1 MENIQL
7 SLFGRMYPELFQVT
21 TERILEPCLKKSQT
35 PIFQCLQ
42 VANGQP
48 QEWLEGER
56 LTPLGESLMLNIGEY
71 PSVENE
77 STLSEILED
86 NVPEKYYLS
95 PKACLGI
102 LRRAK
107 NKGRKLPDNLRIAL
121 EQKVAEGGEVLGLDF
136 AHADSV
142 VRTYKDITPTLVQ
155 NMGRGGGQT
164 PCIMYEQRT
173 IAIDQGGG
181 KSQCG
186 ITTEL
191 SPTLTCTHG
200 GEPVIYSEKRNVIPL
215 RDEVTRNKASNG
227 LGVGK
232 VGGPCPTLTTA
243 DIHSVFYEAYQHHGY
258 RESDT
263 SGTLTAGQNNTVRVL
278 AYGEKTGRRNILHI
292 MNRERIGQV
301 RGVPFLA
308 PVIDTI
314 KQLGRYTEAEVL
326 AAVINGLFTVFIEK
340 ESASDDVP
348 FGESIPEEMQVDQED
363 ENSIELAPGAVIDL
377 GEGEKANMVN
387 PGRPNPNFDP
397 FVIAV
402 LKQIGAA
409 LEIPYEILIMAFSS
423 NYSAS
428 RAAILEFF
436 KVVKM
441 YRAWFVADFCQP
453 IYEEWLSEAVAKGR
467 IKAPGFFTDPII
479 KDAYCSAEWTGPSA
493 GQLDPTKEVEAAEK
507 RVQGG
512 YSTREREA
520 RELTGTDFYKNIKQR
535 KREEELLKEVTGG
548 AKTDT
553 QTVENINGREESDTE
568 NNPDND
574 GGQTEEETEE

>member
-7 SLFGRMYPELFQVT
+7 SLFGRMYPELFLVT

-263 SGTLTAGQNNTVRVL
+263 SGTLTAGQNNTVRGDTPLIVTDKKAFEENQHGGYRETQINGTLRAAGGVL
-278 AYGEKTGRRNILHI
+278 RRRVGNSD
-292 MNRERIGQV
+292 NREYQ
-301 RGVPFLA
+301 
-308 PVIDTI
+308 D
-314 KQLGRYTEAEVL
+314 K
-326 AAVINGLFTVFIEK
+326 
-340 ESASDDVP
+340 
-348 FGESIPEEMQVDQED
+348 GEYP
-363 ENSIELAPGAVIDL
+363 
-377 GEGEKANMVN
+377 
-387 PGRPNPNFDP
+387 
-397 FVIAV
+397 
-402 LKQIGAA
+402 
-409 LEIPYEILIMAFSS
+409 
-423 NYSAS
+423 
-428 RAAILEFF
+428 
-436 KVVKM
+436 
-441 YRAWFVADFCQP
+441 
-453 IYEEWLSEAVAKGR
+453 
-467 IKAPGFFTDPII
+467 
-479 KDAYCSAEWTGPSA
+479 
-493 GQLDPTKEVEAAEK
+493 
-507 RVQGG
+507 
-512 YSTREREA
+512 
-520 RELTGTDFYKNIKQR
+520 
-535 KREEELLKEVTGG
+535 
-548 AKTDT
+548 
-553 QTVENINGREESDTE
+553 
-568 NNPDND
+568 
-574 GGQTEEETEE
+574 

>member
-7 SLFGRMYPELFQVT
+7 SLFGRTYPELFQVT
-21 TERILEPCLKKSQT
+21 AERILEPCLKKSQT

-48 QEWLEGER
+48 QEWLEGGR
-56 LTPLGESLMLNIGEY
+56 LTQLGESLMLNIGEY
-71 PSVENE
+71 PNVENE

-263 SGTLTAGQNNTVRVL
+263 SGTLTAGQNNTVRGDTPLIVTDKK
-278 AYGEKTGRRNILHI
+278 AFEENQHGGY
-292 MNRERIGQV
+292 RETQ
-301 RGVPFLA
+301 
-308 PVIDTI
+308 
-314 KQLGRYTEAEVL
+314 
-326 AAVINGLFTVFIEK
+326 INGTLRAAGGSYGGGSETLIT
-340 ESASDDVP
+340 ESTKTKGNIPSTPKKSIKDLLKKATQKVVYIIRRLTPVEGERLQGYPDDWTKY
-348 FGESIPEEMQVDQED
+348 GADGNIIADTARYRAIG
-363 ENSIELAPGAVIDL
+363 NSICVYCAERLY
-377 GEGEKANMVN
+377 
-387 PGRPNPNFDP
+387 
-397 FVIAV
+397 
-402 LKQIGAA
+402 IG
-409 LEIPYEILIMAFSS
+409 IIRIL
-423 NYSAS
+423 
-428 RAAILEFF
+428 
-436 KVVKM
+436 
-441 YRAWFVADFCQP
+441 Q
-453 IYEEWLSEAVAKGR
+453 
-467 IKAPGFFTDPII
+467 
-479 KDAYCSAEWTGPSA
+479 
-493 GQLDPTKEVEAAEK
+493 
-507 RVQGG
+507 
-512 YSTREREA
+512 
-520 RELTGTDFYKNIKQR
+520 
-535 KREEELLKEVTGG
+535 EEEKDNERKDESLL
-548 AKTDT
+548 
-553 QTVENINGREESDTE
+553 
-568 NNPDND
+568 
-574 GGQTEEETEE
+574 

>member
-1 MENIQL
+1 MDNIQV
-7 SLFGRMYPELFQVT
+7 SLFGRTYPELFQVT
-21 TERILEPCLKKSQT
+21 AEWILEPCLKKSQT

-48 QEWLEGER
+48 QEWLEGGR
-56 LTPLGESLMLNIGEY
+56 LTQLGESLTLNIGEY

-263 SGTLTAGQNNTVRVL
+263 SGTLTAGQNNTVRGDTPLIVTDKK
-278 AYGEKTGRRNILHI
+278 AFEENQHGGY
-292 MNRERIGQV
+292 RETQ
-301 RGVPFLA
+301 
-308 PVIDTI
+308 
-314 KQLGRYTEAEVL
+314 
-326 AAVINGLFTVFIEK
+326 INGTLRAAGGSYGGGSETLIT
-340 ESASDDVP
+340 ESTKTKGNIPSTPKKSIKDLLKKATQKVVYIIRRLTPVEGERLQGYPDDWTKY
-348 FGESIPEEMQVDQED
+348 GADGNIIADTARYRAIG
-363 ENSIELAPGAVIDL
+363 NSICVYCAERLY
-377 GEGEKANMVN
+377 
-387 PGRPNPNFDP
+387 
-397 FVIAV
+397 
-402 LKQIGAA
+402 IG
-409 LEIPYEILIMAFSS
+409 IIRIL
-423 NYSAS
+423 
-428 RAAILEFF
+428 
-436 KVVKM
+436 
-441 YRAWFVADFCQP
+441 Q
-453 IYEEWLSEAVAKGR
+453 
-467 IKAPGFFTDPII
+467 
-479 KDAYCSAEWTGPSA
+479 
-493 GQLDPTKEVEAAEK
+493 
-507 RVQGG
+507 
-512 YSTREREA
+512 
-520 RELTGTDFYKNIKQR
+520 
-535 KREEELLKEVTGG
+535 EEEKDNERKDESLL
-548 AKTDT
+548 
-553 QTVENINGREESDTE
+553 
-568 NNPDND
+568 
-574 GGQTEEETEE
+574 

>member
-155 NMGRGGGQT
+155 NMRRGGGQT

-258 RESDT
+258 RET
-263 SGTLTAGQNNTVRVL
+263 QINGTLRAAGGSYGGGSETLITESTKTKGNIPSTPKKSIKDLLKKATQKVVYIIRRLTPVEGERLQGYPDDWTKYGADGNIIADTARYR
-278 AYGEKTGRRNILHI
+278 A
-292 MNRERIGQV
+292 IG
-301 RGVPFLA
+301 
-308 PVIDTI
+308 
-314 KQLGRYTEAEVL
+314 
-326 AAVINGLFTVFIEK
+326 
-340 ESASDDVP
+340 
-348 FGESIPEEMQVDQED
+348 
-363 ENSIELAPGAVIDL
+363 NSICVYCAERLY
-377 GEGEKANMVN
+377 
-387 PGRPNPNFDP
+387 
-397 FVIAV
+397 
-402 LKQIGAA
+402 IG
-409 LEIPYEILIMAFSS
+409 IIRIL
-423 NYSAS
+423 
-428 RAAILEFF
+428 
-436 KVVKM
+436 
-441 YRAWFVADFCQP
+441 Q
-453 IYEEWLSEAVAKGR
+453 
-467 IKAPGFFTDPII
+467 
-479 KDAYCSAEWTGPSA
+479 
-493 GQLDPTKEVEAAEK
+493 
-507 RVQGG
+507 
-512 YSTREREA
+512 
-520 RELTGTDFYKNIKQR
+520 
-535 KREEELLKEVTGG
+535 EEEKDNERKDESLL
-548 AKTDT
+548 
-553 QTVENINGREESDTE
+553 
-568 NNPDND
+568 
-574 GGQTEEETEE
+574 

>member
-7 SLFGRMYPELFQVT
+7 SLFGRMYLELFQVT

-121 EQKVAEGGEVLGLDF
+121 EQKVAGGEVLGLDF

-263 SGTLTAGQNNTVRVL
+263 SGTLTAGQNNTVRGDTPLIVTDKK
-278 AYGEKTGRRNILHI
+278 AFEENQHGGY
-292 MNRERIGQV
+292 RETQ
-301 RGVPFLA
+301 
-308 PVIDTI
+308 
-314 KQLGRYTEAEVL
+314 
-326 AAVINGLFTVFIEK
+326 INGTLRAAGGSYGGGSETLIT
-340 ESASDDVP
+340 ESTKTKGNIPSTPKKSIKDLLKKATQKVVYIIRRLTPVEGERLQGYPDDWTKY
-348 FGESIPEEMQVDQED
+348 GADGNIIADTARYRAIG
-363 ENSIELAPGAVIDL
+363 NSICVYCAERLY
-377 GEGEKANMVN
+377 
-387 PGRPNPNFDP
+387 
-397 FVIAV
+397 
-402 LKQIGAA
+402 IG
-409 LEIPYEILIMAFSS
+409 IIRIL
-423 NYSAS
+423 
-428 RAAILEFF
+428 
-436 KVVKM
+436 
-441 YRAWFVADFCQP
+441 Q
-453 IYEEWLSEAVAKGR
+453 
-467 IKAPGFFTDPII
+467 
-479 KDAYCSAEWTGPSA
+479 
-493 GQLDPTKEVEAAEK
+493 
-507 RVQGG
+507 
-512 YSTREREA
+512 
-520 RELTGTDFYKNIKQR
+520 
-535 KREEELLKEVTGG
+535 EEEKDNERKDESLL
-548 AKTDT
+548 
-553 QTVENINGREESDTE
+553 
-568 NNPDND
+568 
-574 GGQTEEETEE
+574 

>member
-1 MENIQL
+1 MKQL
-7 SLFGRMYPELFQVT
+7 TLGSLFDGIGGFCYAAGIPSGIDTGCTIKPLWAAEVEPNCIDITRYRFRDVMHVGSVTELKGDEIQPVDIITFGSPCQDLSIAGKRKGLKGNRSGLFTHAIRIIREMRLATNGKYPTFIIWENVPGAFSSNNGEDFRAVLEKVT
-21 TERILEPCLKKSQT
+21 N
-35 PIFQCLQ
+35 
-42 VANGQP
+42 ANIPMPASGK
-48 QEWLEGER
+48 WATAGMVRGGGR

-243 DIHSVFYEAYQHHGY
+243 DIHSVFYEAYQHNGY

-263 SGTLTAGQNNTVRVL
+263 SGTLTAGQNNTVRGDTPLIVTDKK
-278 AYGEKTGRRNILHI
+278 AFEENQHGGY
-292 MNRERIGQV
+292 RETQ
-301 RGVPFLA
+301 
-308 PVIDTI
+308 
-314 KQLGRYTEAEVL
+314 
-326 AAVINGLFTVFIEK
+326 INGTLRAAGGSYGGGSETLIT
-340 ESASDDVP
+340 ESTKTKGNIPSTPKKSIKDLLKKATQKVVYIIRRLTPVEGERLQGYPDDWTKY
-348 FGESIPEEMQVDQED
+348 GADGNIIADTARYRAIG
-363 ENSIELAPGAVIDL
+363 NSICVYCAERLY
-377 GEGEKANMVN
+377 
-387 PGRPNPNFDP
+387 
-397 FVIAV
+397 
-402 LKQIGAA
+402 IG
-409 LEIPYEILIMAFSS
+409 IIRIL
-423 NYSAS
+423 
-428 RAAILEFF
+428 
-436 KVVKM
+436 
-441 YRAWFVADFCQP
+441 Q
-453 IYEEWLSEAVAKGR
+453 
-467 IKAPGFFTDPII
+467 
-479 KDAYCSAEWTGPSA
+479 
-493 GQLDPTKEVEAAEK
+493 
-507 RVQGG
+507 
-512 YSTREREA
+512 
-520 RELTGTDFYKNIKQR
+520 
-535 KREEELLKEVTGG
+535 EEEKDNERKDESLL
-548 AKTDT
+548 
-553 QTVENINGREESDTE
+553 
-568 NNPDND
+568 
-574 GGQTEEETEE
+574 

>member
-1 MENIQL
+1 M
-7 SLFGRMYPELFQVT
+7 
-21 TERILEPCLKKSQT
+21 
-35 PIFQCLQ
+35 
-42 VANGQP
+42 ANGQP

-121 EQKVAEGGEVLGLDF
+121 EQKVAEGVLGLDF

-263 SGTLTAGQNNTVRVL
+263 SGTLTAGQNNTVRGDTPLIVTDKKAFEENQHGGYRETQINGTLRAAGGVL
-278 AYGEKTGRRNILHI
+278 RRRVGNSD
-292 MNRERIGQV
+292 NREYQ
-301 RGVPFLA
+301 
-308 PVIDTI
+308 D
-314 KQLGRYTEAEVL
+314 K
-326 AAVINGLFTVFIEK
+326 
-340 ESASDDVP
+340 
-348 FGESIPEEMQVDQED
+348 GEYP
-363 ENSIELAPGAVIDL
+363 
-377 GEGEKANMVN
+377 
-387 PGRPNPNFDP
+387 
-397 FVIAV
+397 
-402 LKQIGAA
+402 
-409 LEIPYEILIMAFSS
+409 
-423 NYSAS
+423 
-428 RAAILEFF
+428 
-436 KVVKM
+436 
-441 YRAWFVADFCQP
+441 
-453 IYEEWLSEAVAKGR
+453 
-467 IKAPGFFTDPII
+467 
-479 KDAYCSAEWTGPSA
+479 
-493 GQLDPTKEVEAAEK
+493 
-507 RVQGG
+507 
-512 YSTREREA
+512 
-520 RELTGTDFYKNIKQR
+520 
-535 KREEELLKEVTGG
+535 
-548 AKTDT
+548 
-553 QTVENINGREESDTE
+553 
-568 NNPDND
+568 
-574 GGQTEEETEE
+574 